1 MNRRD
6 TTVAADAS
14 MPLVCRASASLAQ
27 YLHPHPVVLVVSG
40 PSGVGKDS
48 VVKRLRESGH
58 AFHFVVTMTDRPP
71 RAGEVDGEDYCFVST
86 ATFEETIARDEFI
99 EYARVYGQYK
109 GVPKASAQRALESG
123 QDVLMRLD
131 VQGTATIR
139 QRVPG
144 AVTVFLAPPSLD
156 VLVERLRQRAGD
168 TPEQTE
174 KRLEMALSEVERIQ
188 EFDYAVIN
196 REGQLEQTVAQ
207 VLAIVEA
214 EKCRTGREPVRL

>member
-1 MNRRD
+1 
-6 TTVAADAS
+6 
-14 MPLVCRASASLAQ
+14 
-27 YLHPHPVVLVVSG
+27 
-40 PSGVGKDS
+40 
-48 VVKRLRESGH
+48 
-58 AFHFVVTMTDRPP
+58 MTDRPA
-71 RAGEVDGEDYCFVST
+71 RGRGGSRGLLLCLHGNVR
-86 ATFEETIARDEFI
+86 ETIARDEFI
-99 EYARVYGQYK
+99 EYARVRQYK
-109 GVPKASAQRALESG
+109 GVPRPVPSARWKA